1 MWNKNAVILRSAL
14 QGWVWRIIGMSLLLL
29 SAYGWLRLFASLSQ
43 INALLDFGLY
53 PAVPGY
59 FQVSGAIIGC
69 VALAAWFMLKFGHPA
84 GLKTTSAVVVIFL
97 VVYWIERFLLW
108 KSTPLFGNWLFMLV
122 LSIFWLILLWI
133 GFRVINGQKIR
144 K

>member
-69 VALAAWFMLKFGHPA
+69 VALAALVYAEVRTPCWAKNNIRCG
-84 GLKTTSAVVVIFL
+84 GNIF
-97 VVYWIERFLLW
+97 
-108 KSTPLFGNWLFMLV
+108 SCV
-122 LSIFWLILLWI
+122 LD
-133 GFRVINGQKIR
+133 
-144 K
+144 